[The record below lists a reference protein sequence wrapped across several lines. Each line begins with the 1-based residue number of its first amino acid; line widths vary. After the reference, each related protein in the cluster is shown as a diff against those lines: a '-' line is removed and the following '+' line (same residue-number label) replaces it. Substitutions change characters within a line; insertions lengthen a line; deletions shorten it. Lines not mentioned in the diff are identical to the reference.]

1 MRRRGRELRWFG
13 FHLIVASLAF
23 GLALALGAGALMLV
37 RWALPLELASSS
49 AQKAL
54 EASGRILELHE
65 KFWPVTLVSLAGVAL
80 AAAWLGRRI
89 TGPLVRFTDAFRRIA
104 AGELPEALHIRA
116 NDYLVDE
123 VTSLNDMLAALKLRA
138 AEQARGRSEVMA
150 ALEELIEHS
159 AKSEDDTLAS
169 LATRALERMRALDGR
184 AS

>member
-1 MRRRGRELRWFG
+1 MRRRGHELKWFG
-13 FHLIVASLAF
+13 LHLIAASLAF
-23 GLALALGAGALMLV
+23 ALALALGVGALMLV

-89 TGPLVRFTDAFRRIA
+89 TGPLVRFTEAFRRMA
-104 AGELPEALHIRA
+104 QGELPEPLHIRA
-116 NDYLVDE
+116 SDYLVDE
-123 VTSLNDMLAALKLRA
+123 VTALNDMLAALKSRA
-138 AEQARGRSEVMA
+138 AEQARGRSEVVA
-150 ALEELIEHS
+150 ALEELIEHA
-159 AKSEDDTLAS
+159 AKSEDDTLVS
-169 LATRALERMRALDGR
+169 LAARALERMRALDGR